1 MSTFGRLWET
11 RDTRGDAVQGAE
23 DTGDRAQGQDRGEH
37 GTQDSGDPG
46 YKGHRTGNAGS
57 RAQNREGTAGGAR
70 PARFWGRAGA
80 GVSRSL
86 LCVPACF
93 ARLSLPRNL
102 VIFFFSI
109 IDSTAI
115 QQRMSFVKT
124 TNEPIPPPPFASS
137 PHTLLKKKKKK
148 QKAAQGWWESSGG
161 ASEGLGLGD
170 QGPCL
175 RAAEAVTTESRLIHH
190 LLICIR
196 SP

>member
-70 PARFWGRAGA
+70 PARFWGRAR
-80 GVSRSL
+80 SRGEPQPPVCTSL
-86 LCVPACF
+86 LCSS
-93 ARLSLPRNL
+93 LSSQKFGH
-102 VIFFFSI
+102 FFFSI

-124 TNEPIPPPPFASS
+124 TNEPMPPLPS
-137 PHTLLKKKKKK
+137 PLLPTLFSKKKKKK

-175 RAAEAVTTESRLIHH
+175 RVAEAVTTESRLIHH
-190 LLICIR
+190 LLICIH

>member
-124 TNEPIPPPPFASS
+124 TNEPMPPLPS
-137 PHTLLKKKKKK
+137 PLLPTLFSNKKKRNKKPPT
-148 QKAAQGWWESSGG
+148 AGG
-161 ASEGLGLGD
+161 SPQEG
-170 QGPCL
+170 PL
-175 RAAEAVTTESRLIHH
+175 RALGSG
-190 LLICIR
+190 IR
-196 SP
+196 GPASKRQKLSPQRAASFIIS

>member
-102 VIFFFSI
+102 VIFFSI

-124 TNEPIPPPPFASS
+124 TNEPMPPLPS
-137 PHTLLKKKKKK
+137 PLLPTLFSKKKKRNKK
-148 QKAAQGWWESSGG
+148 PPRAGGSPQEGPLRALGSGIRG
-161 ASEGLGLGD
+161 PASERRKLSP
-170 QGPCL
+170 Q
-175 RAAEAVTTESRLIHH
+175 RAASFIVS
-190 LLICIR
+190 
-196 SP
+196 